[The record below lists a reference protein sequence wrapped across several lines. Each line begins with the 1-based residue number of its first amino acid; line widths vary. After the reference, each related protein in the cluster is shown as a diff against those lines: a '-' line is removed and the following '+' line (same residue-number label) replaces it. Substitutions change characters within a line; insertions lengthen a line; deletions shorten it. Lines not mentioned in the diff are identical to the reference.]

1 LDSVIAAPASGGTT
15 VINLTQTDPTETVR
29 IPANHAVTKRLGN
42 WTTARRFQ
50 VRAHRGSAVLDLRS
64 PQIPAGDIE
73 VEADIDHAMLK
84 LLVADDAML
93 DDWDLRRTGRSQV
106 KDAEGPDTS
115 GGRRIVVTGQLR
127 SGEIRVRRGGIA
139 MLSAMFSRA
148 YWDDLRRAHKEGGFP
163 TVDDPARTA

>member
-1 LDSVIAAPASGGTT
+1 MSTNATVLTDKTAEQSVALRA
-15 VINLTQTDPTETVR
+15 
-29 IPANHAVTKRLGN
+29 HCAVTKRLGH
-42 WTTARRFQ
+42 WTDHREFD
-50 VRAHRGSAVLDLRS
+50 VRTSRGTVVMDLRS

-73 VEADIDHAMLK
+73 IEVDIDHATLK
-84 LLVADDAML
+84 LLVSDDAML
-93 DDWDLRRTGRSQV
+93 DDWDLRRTGRSRV
-106 KDAEGPDTS
+106 KDAEGPDAP

-163 TVDDPARTA
+163 TVDDPARTS

>member
-1 LDSVIAAPASGGTT
+1 M
-15 VINLTQTDPTETVR
+15 NLMQNDLSETVR

-73 VEADIDHAMLK
+73 VEVDIDHAMLK
-84 LLVADDAML
+84 LLVTGDAMV
-93 DDWDLRRTGRSQV
+93 DDWDLRRTGRSRV
-106 KDAEGPDTS
+106 KDAEGPDAS

-163 TVDDPARTA
+163 TVDDPARTS

>member
-1 LDSVIAAPASGGTT
+1 M
-15 VINLTQTDPTETVR
+15 NLTQTDLSETVR

-73 VEADIDHAMLK
+73 IEVDIDHAMLK
-84 LLVADDAML
+84 LLVADDAVV
-93 DDWDLRRTGRSQV
+93 DDWDLRRTGRGRV
-106 KDAEGPDTS
+106 KDAERPDAP
-115 GGRRIVVTGQLR
+115 GGRRIVVTGELR
-127 SGEIRVRRGGIA
+127 GGEIRVRRGGMA

-148 YWDDLRRAHKEGGFP
+148 YWDDLRRAHKDGGFP
-163 TVDDPARTA
+163 TVDDPARMA